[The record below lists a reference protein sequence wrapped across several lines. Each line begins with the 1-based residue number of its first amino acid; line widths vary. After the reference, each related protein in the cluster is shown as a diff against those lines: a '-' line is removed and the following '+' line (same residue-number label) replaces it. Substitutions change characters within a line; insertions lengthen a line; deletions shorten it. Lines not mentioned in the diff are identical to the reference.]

1 MNIVESFK
9 TIDIKDGSQHT
20 NRAAYASI
28 EIAQINRDHEKKDN
42 YQFDRYKKIHSKQ
55 QNLSLIHI

>member
-1 MNIVESFK
+1 ML
-9 TIDIKDGSQHT
+9 
-20 NRAAYASI
+20 AI

-55 QNLSLIHI
+55 QNIVYFNNL